1 MAETG
6 KRIVVI
12 GASGGIGMALCRR
25 LSDKG
30 DHVIGVSR
38 EPSDEL
44 QQVAAKVIRADA
56 VSGDLSPLEPLAKEP
71 VDGLVYCPGTIT
83 LKPFRA
89 LKIEDFQRDLDINL
103 LGAVRTVQALLPGL
117 RKSNEAA
124 VVLFSTV
131 ATRAGMNYHSS
142 IAAAKAAVEGFAV
155 SLAAELSGQGIRV
168 NVVAPSLTDTP
179 LAERLL
185 DTDTKKE
192 ASAKRHP
199 LGRTGSAEDIA
210 GAAEFLLSD
219 TATWITG
226 QVISVDGGL
235 STLRPM

>member
-1 MAETG
+1 MAENE

-12 GASGGIGMALCRR
+12 GASGGIGMTLCRR
-25 LSDKG
+25 LSNKG
-30 DHVIGVSR
+30 HHVIGVSR

-44 QQVAAKVIRADA
+44 KQVAAEVVHCDA
-56 VSGDLSPLEPLAKEP
+56 VAGDLSPVESLANEP

-117 RKSNEAA
+117 RKSDGAG

-142 IAAAKAAVEGFAV
+142 IAAAKAAVEGFAM

-179 LAERLL
+179 LATRLL
-185 DTDTKKE
+185 DTDTKRE
-192 ASAKRHP
+192 ASARRHP
-199 LGRTGSAEDIA
+199 LGRVGSPEDIA
-210 GAAEFLLSD
+210 GAAEFLVTDSGS
-219 TATWITG
+219 WITG
-226 QVISVDGGL
+226 QIIAVDGGL